1 MHLTTCVAVVQSLSR
16 VRLFLTP
23 WAAAA
28 QAPPSSTASQ
38 SLLRVMSIESVM
50 HPALRPLSPLLL
62 CLPSLPASGSF
73 PMGRLFISGGHSEGA
88 SALAAVCVRLTLPH
102 GGGRRAR
109 GGCTETQL
117 PAWVGVG
124 WGPAWAEPA
133 GTLCVWFCPVCACYS
148 RWTLEGRDRGRLS
161 DLREFCLIPTPT
173 AAALP
178 VVLRKGS
185 GWARPPL
192 LSTAGAQPLTF

>member
-28 QAPPSSTASQ
+28 QTPPSSTASQ

-88 SALAAVCVRLTLPH
+88 SASAAVCVRLTLPH
-102 GGGRRAR
+102 SGGRRAQGWLYR
-109 GGCTETQL
+109 DTAASLGGR
-117 PAWVGVG
+117 GVG
-124 WGPAWAEPA
+124 PSPGRA
-133 GTLCVWFCPVCACYS
+133 GRDPVC
-148 RWTLEGRDRGRLS
+148 
-161 DLREFCLIPTPT
+161 
-173 AAALP
+173 
-178 VVLRKGS
+178 VVLSCVCVLLQMDFRGKGQREALRS
-185 GWARPPL
+185 P
-192 LSTAGAQPLTF
+192 